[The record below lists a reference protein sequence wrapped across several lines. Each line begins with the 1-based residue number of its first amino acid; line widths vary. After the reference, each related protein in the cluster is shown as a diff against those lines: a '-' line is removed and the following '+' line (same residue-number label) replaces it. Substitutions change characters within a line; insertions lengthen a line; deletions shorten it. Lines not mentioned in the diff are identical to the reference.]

1 MRATDAGCTCAT
13 LLFILT
19 KKIMLI
25 IEKYG
30 NLLTTA
36 VRNRYIDNV
45 LIEWF
50 EANKRILHKQTKSG
64 VDITLKFLNENPE
77 LKDGDILFGDD
88 EKLIV
93 VEIKPCECIV
103 LAPLNIHDASAI
115 CYEIGNRH
123 LPLFFENDQLLIPFE
138 MPVYNLL
145 MAAGFHVVLQ
155 IRKLQHR
162 FKTSVLPH
170 VQLGVT
176 GSSFTTILENTAT
189 H

>member
-1 MRATDAGCTCAT
+1 MRAADAGCTCAT

-93 VEIKPCECIV
+93 VEIKPCE
-103 LAPLNIHDASAI
+103 
-115 CYEIGNRH
+115 
-123 LPLFFENDQLLIPFE
+123 
-138 MPVYNLL
+138 
-145 MAAGFHVVLQ
+145 
-155 IRKLQHR
+155 
-162 FKTSVLPH
+162 
-170 VQLGVT
+170 
-176 GSSFTTILENTAT
+176 
-189 H
+189 